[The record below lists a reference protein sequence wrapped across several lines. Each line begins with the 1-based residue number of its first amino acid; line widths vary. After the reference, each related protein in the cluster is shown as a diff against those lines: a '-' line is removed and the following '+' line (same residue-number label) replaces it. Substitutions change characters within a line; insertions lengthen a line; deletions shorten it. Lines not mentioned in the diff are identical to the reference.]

1 MKLLITGATGLIGKN
16 LITHAKR
23 RRISIH
29 FLTTRKG
36 ECINSAGLKGFFWN
50 PEQDEIDDSCFEG
63 VDTLIHLAGANISK
77 PWTNKN
83 KEVILDSRLNSTRL
97 LKKTLDRLNIKMK
110 SICCAGAIG
119 IYPNSID
126 DIHHENS
133 PLSQENFLQKVTYAW
148 EQESK
153 ALSKNSLNLS
163 IFRIG
168 LVLAKEGGLL
178 SKLTPPVKLF
188 LGTAFASGTQWQSW
202 IHIDD
207 LSRLFFRAVDD
218 GWDGTFN
225 AVAPNPISQ
234 INLIKEIGRTL
245 KRPVFLP
252 NIPAFFLQLF
262 MGERSLLVLG
272 SHRVSAKLILS
283 KGFKFQFP
291 YLQPALNDILKKKN
305 DNLTKK
311 ASWQ

>member
-23 RRISIH
+23 RKISIH
-29 FLTTRKG
+29 FLTTRKE
-36 ECINSAGLKGFFWN
+36 ECINSEGLKGFFWN

-77 PWTNKN
+77 PWTTKN
-83 KEVILDSRLNSTRL
+83 KKVILDSRLNSTRL

-119 IYPNSID
+119 IYPNSKD
-126 DIHHENS
+126 DIHEENS

-148 EQESK
+148 EQESE
-153 ALSKNSLNLS
+153 ALSKNSINLS

-188 LGTAFASGTQWQSW
+188 LGTAFASGNQWQSW

-218 GWDGTFN
+218 GWEGTFN

-234 INLIKEIGRTL
+234 TNLIKEIGRTL

-262 MGERSLLVLG
+262 MGERSLLILG

-305 DNLTKK
+305 DNLTK
-311 ASWQ
+311 

>member
-23 RRISIH
+23 RKISIH
-29 FLTTRKG
+29 FLTTRKE
-36 ECINSAGLKGFFWN
+36 ECINSEGLKGFFWN

-97 LKKTLDRLNIKMK
+97 LNKTLDRLNIKMK

-119 IYPNSID
+119 IYPNNID
-126 DIHHENS
+126 DIHEENS

-148 EQESK
+148 EQESE
-153 ALSKNSLNLS
+153 ALSKNSINLS

-188 LGTAFASGTQWQSW
+188 LGTAFASGKQWQSW

-218 GWDGTFN
+218 GWEGTFN

-262 MGERSLLVLG
+262 MGERSLLILG

-291 YLQPALNDILKKKN
+291 YLKPALNDILKKKN

>member
-16 LITHAKR
+16 LITHAR
-23 RRISIH
+23 RRKISIH

-36 ECINSAGLKGFFWN
+36 ECINSEGLKGFFWN

-77 PWTNKN
+77 PWTTKN

-119 IYPNSID
+119 IYPDSID
-126 DIHHENS
+126 DIHEENS
-133 PLSQENFLQKVTYAW
+133 PLSHENFLQKVTYAW
-148 EQESK
+148 EQESE
-153 ALSKNSLNLS
+153 ALSKNSINLS

-188 LGTAFASGTQWQSW
+188 LGTAFASGKQWQSW

-218 GWDGTFN
+218 GWKGTFN

-234 INLIKEIGRTL
+234 TNLIKEIGRTL

-262 MGERSLLVLG
+262 MGERSLLILG

-305 DNLTKK
+305 DNLTK
-311 ASWQ
+311 

>member
-23 RRISIH
+23 RKISIH

-36 ECINSAGLKGFFWN
+36 ECINSESLKGFFWN

-97 LKKTLDRLNIKMK
+97 LNKTLDRLNIKMK

-126 DIHHENS
+126 DIHEENS
-133 PLSQENFLQKVTYAW
+133 PLLQENFLQKVTYAW
-148 EQESK
+148 EQESE
-153 ALSKNSLNLS
+153 ALSKNSINLS

-178 SKLTPPVKLF
+178 SKLTLPVKLF
-188 LGTAFASGTQWQSW
+188 LGTAFASGKQWQSW

-218 GWDGTFN
+218 GWEGTFN

-262 MGERSLLVLG
+262 MGERSLLILG

-291 YLQPALNDILKKKN
+291 YLHLALNDILKKKN
-305 DNLTKK
+305 DNLTK
-311 ASWQ
+311 

>member
-23 RRISIH
+23 RKISIH

-36 ECINSAGLKGFFWN
+36 ECVNSEGLKGFFWN

-77 PWTNKN
+77 PWTNN
-83 KEVILDSRLNSTRL
+83 YKEVILDSRLNSTRL

-126 DIHHENS
+126 DIHEENS

-148 EQESK
+148 EQESES
-153 ALSKNSLNLS
+153 LSKNSINLS

-188 LGTAFASGTQWQSW
+188 LGTAFASGKQWQSW

-218 GWDGTFN
+218 GWEGTFN

-262 MGERSLLVLG
+262 MGERSLLILG

-291 YLQPALNDILKKKN
+291 YLKPALNDILKKKE
-305 DNLTKK
+305 
-311 ASWQ
+311 

>member
-1 MKLLITGATGLIGKN
+1 MKLLVTGATGLIGNN
-16 LITHAKR
+16 LITHAKQR
-23 RRISIH
+23 KISIH
-29 FLTTRKG
+29 FLTTQKG
-36 ECINSAGLKGFFWN
+36 ECNNSDGLKGFFWN
-50 PEQDEIDDSCFEG
+50 PEKDEIDDSCFEG

-77 PWTNKN
+77 PWTAKN
-83 KEVILDSRLNSTRL
+83 KKDILESRLNGTRL

-119 IYPNSID
+119 IYPNSKD
-126 DIHHENS
+126 DIHEENS
-133 PLSQENFLQKVTYAW
+133 RLSQENFLQKVTYAW

-153 ALSKNSLNLS
+153 ALSKNSKNLS

-168 LVLAKEGGLL
+168 LVLAKEGGVL
-178 SKLTPPVKLF
+178 SKLTPPVKF
-188 LGTAFASGTQWQSW
+188 YLGTAFASGKQWQSW

-218 GWDGTFN
+218 GWEGTFN

-245 KRPVFLP
+245 NRPVFLP

-262 MGERSLLVLG
+262 MGERSLLILG
-272 SHRVSAKLILS
+272 SQRVSAKLILS
-283 KGFKFQFP
+283 KGFTFQFP
-291 YLQPALNDILKKKN
+291 FLQPALNDIFKKKN

-311 ASWQ
+311 GSWQ

>member
-1 MKLLITGATGLIGKN
+1 MKLLVTGATGLIGKN

-23 RRISIH
+23 RKISIH

-36 ECINSAGLKGFFWN
+36 ECTNSDDLKGFFWN

-77 PWTNKN
+77 PWTTKN

-119 IYPNSID
+119 IYPNSMD
-126 DIHHENS
+126 DIHEENS

-148 EQESK
+148 EQESE
-153 ALSKNSLNLS
+153 ALSKNSINLS

-188 LGTAFASGTQWQSW
+188 LGTAFASGNQWQSW

-218 GWDGTFN
+218 GWEGTFN

-234 INLIKEIGRTL
+234 TNLIKEIGRTL

-252 NIPAFFLQLF
+252 NIPGFFLRLF
-262 MGERSLLVLG
+262 MGERSLLILG

-291 YLQPALNDILKKKN
+291 YLQQALNDILKKKN

-311 ASWQ
+311 TSWQ

>member
-23 RRISIH
+23 RKISIH

-36 ECINSAGLKGFFWN
+36 ECVNSEGLKGFFWN

-77 PWTNKN
+77 PWTAKN
-83 KEVILDSRLNSTRL
+83 KKDILESRLNGTRL

-119 IYPNSID
+119 IYPNILD
-126 DIHHENS
+126 DIHDENS
-133 PLSQENFLQKVTYAW
+133 SLSQENFLQKVTYAW

-153 ALSKNSLNLS
+153 ALSKNSINLS

-188 LGTAFASGTQWQSW
+188 LGTAFASGKQWQSW

-218 GWDGTFN
+218 GWEGTFN

-262 MGERSLLVLG
+262 MGERSLLILG

-291 YLQPALNDILKKKN
+291 YLQPALNDILKKKE
-305 DNLTKK
+305 
-311 ASWQ
+311 

>member
-1 MKLLITGATGLIGKN
+1 MKLLVTGATGLIGKN

-23 RRISIH
+23 RKISIH

-36 ECINSAGLKGFFWN
+36 ECVNSEGLKGFFWN

-77 PWTNKN
+77 PWTNNN

-126 DIHHENS
+126 DIHEENS

-148 EQESK
+148 EQESES
-153 ALSKNSLNLS
+153 LSKNSINLS

-178 SKLTPPVKLF
+178 SKLTPPVKFF
-188 LGTAFASGTQWQSW
+188 LGTAFASGKQWQSW

-218 GWDGTFN
+218 GWEGTFN

-262 MGERSLLVLG
+262 MGERSLLILG

-291 YLQPALNDILKKKN
+291 YLKPALNDILKKKE
-305 DNLTKK
+305 
-311 ASWQ
+311 

>member
-1 MKLLITGATGLIGKN
+1 MKLLVTGATGLIGKN

-23 RRISIH
+23 RKISIH

-36 ECINSAGLKGFFWN
+36 ECTNSDDLKGFFWN

-77 PWTNKN
+77 PWTTKN

-119 IYPNSID
+119 IYPNNID
-126 DIHHENS
+126 DIHEENS

-148 EQESK
+148 EQESE
-153 ALSKNSLNLS
+153 ALSKNSINLS

-188 LGTAFASGTQWQSW
+188 LGTAFASGNQWQSW

-218 GWDGTFN
+218 GWEGTFN

-234 INLIKEIGRTL
+234 INMIKEIGRTL

-262 MGERSLLVLG
+262 MGERSLLILG

-291 YLQPALNDILKKKN
+291 YLQPALNDILKKKE
-305 DNLTKK
+305 
-311 ASWQ
+311 